1 MIRALYNLGKVYE
14 KNNENESVL
23 LSLLENPNENE
34 KYPNIIKLL
43 FDFEN
48 EKIIYK
54 GYELEEFSL
63 GKLEKYLYKRIGA
76 NGGDYTPTSKVTEFS
91 KH

>member
-14 KNNENESVL
+14 KNNEKESVL

-43 FDFEN
+43 FDFDATLFRDFMN
-48 EKIIYK
+48 YLNGLKITGMI
-54 GYELEEFSL
+54 
-63 GKLEKYLYKRIGA
+63 
-76 NGGDYTPTSKVTEFS
+76 
-91 KH
+91 